1 MKQHSWILSA
11 AIAGALFCTPG
22 LLPAQPASAGAAS
35 GNTSLPEAQRVTQLV
50 TNSRLVTLPQTH
62 PQGLPHPVSSAPLPD
77 SAAMSHLQLV
87 LKPSAARR
95 SAMQARIANLHNPES
110 DRFHRWLTPQQFG
123 DLFGVVNDDIA
134 AVASWLVSEGFTVNG
149 VYPNKM
155 QIDFSGSASQVNQ
168 AFHTQETVYTLRDGS
183 HYLANSSN
191 ISIPAA
197 LQQVVAGVVGLSAPP
212 AAKNTA
218 PAVGTFNPSSR
229 RFDRT
234 GTAAGQAHG
243 MAIGP
248 GGLRGYRGL
257 VPEDLAKMYGVSRI
271 RQNGVTGKGIT
282 IAIVEIAPALPG
294 DWSNFVTQF
303 NLGSYGGTF
312 NQITPQLGGMD
323 NCYAGQPSDPP
334 SEYYSAAEDLEMATA
349 IAPGANIEVAYC
361 SNYTSTFDPASP
373 NTYGGLFIATTNL
386 VNGDQR
392 PDVVS
397 INYPGYYY
405 GEDKTDS
412 ASKFALDLLTAQAD
426 AEGISVFT
434 GTGDSGTN
442 SDFTGGDINAA
453 GPTVA
458 SLASSP
464 YVTAVGGTDLAD
476 ELDGTTSQ
484 YFSSTPDS
492 DYGTALGYV
501 PEIPWNKSCGN
512 GVAAKADGFS
522 SVVAFCQFLM
532 AHDPNASYV
541 TSVSS
546 GSGSSVVD
554 SKPAWQRMVY
564 NAAKDQSRDVPDVAL
579 FGGSYND
586 NTAIVICAGYEP
598 CTPNFTAPVFLD
610 ADTSLSTPMFA
621 GIQALIDQGIAMRG
635 LPADQG
641 NAAPTLYA
649 LARQEYGG
657 ANGPLPTSLAACS
670 ADNGN
675 TGTANCIFHNITRG
689 STSTQCVSFDGGAD
703 TPHCYFYGT
712 VNPYGYGL
720 ETIGL
725 TTTDAAPTTYGVNNK
740 AYGAQPGWS
749 FAAGLGSVNATNLLI
764 AWRAFVH
771 APAVTP

>member
-1 MKQHSWILSA
+1 MKQRYFTLSA
-11 AIAGALFCTPG
+11 ALAAALASTPG
-22 LLPAQPASAGAAS
+22 LLLAQSASGAAAFNRTGIS
-35 GNTSLPEAQRVTQLV
+35 EAPRVTQAV
-50 TNSRLVTLPQTH
+50 TNARLVTIPKTR
-62 PQGLPHPVSSAPLPD
+62 PGSMGGVTSSTPLP
-77 SAAMSHLQLV
+77 AATAMSHLQLV
-87 LKPSAARR
+87 LKPSALRLAE
-95 SAMQARIANLHNPES
+95 MQARISNQHNPKS
-110 DRFHRWLTPQQFG
+110 GQFQQWLTPQQFG
-123 DLFGVVNDDIA
+123 AAFGVVDGDIA
-134 AVASWLVSEGFTVNG
+134 AVRSWLSSEGFTVNG
-149 VYPNKM
+149 VYPNRM
-155 QIDFSGSASQVNQ
+155 QVDFSGTAAQVNQ
-168 AFHTQETVYTLRDGS
+168 AFHTQETVYTLGNGR
-183 HYLANSSN
+183 HYLANSSD
-191 ISIPAA
+191 ISVPAA
-197 LQQVVAGVVGLSAPP
+197 LQRVVAGVVGLSQPP
-212 AAKNTA
+212 AASNTT
-218 PAVGTFNPSSR
+218 PKIGTFNPSTH
-229 RFDRT
+229 RFDLS
-234 GTAAGQAHG
+234 GAAAAQAHA
-243 MAIGP
+243 MTIGP

-257 VPEDLAKMYGVSRI
+257 VPDDLAEMYGISRI
-271 RQNGVTGKGIT
+271 RKNGVTGKGIT
-282 IAIVEIAPALPG
+282 IAIVEILPALPG

-303 NLGSYGGTF
+303 NLGDYGGTF
-312 NQITPQLGGMD
+312 TQFTPQLGD
-323 NCYAGQPSDPP
+323 LNNCYAGQQSNPP
-334 SEYYSAAEDLEMATA
+334 DEYYSAAEDLEAATA

-361 SNYTSTFDPASP
+361 SNFTANWDPASP

-386 VNGDQR
+386 VNSDQR
-392 PDVVS
+392 PDVIS

-412 ASKFALDLLTAQAD
+412 ASKTAIDLLTAQAD

-442 SDFTGGDINAA
+442 SDFTGGDIDAS

-476 ELDGTTSQ
+476 ELDGTTSE
-484 YFSSTPDS
+484 YFSSTPNA

-512 GVAAKADGFS
+512 GVVAKADGFAS
-522 SVVAFCQFLM
+522 AVSFCKFMMKQ
-532 AHDPNASYV
+532 DPNASYV
-541 TSVSS
+541 TSIGT

-554 SKPAWQRMVY
+554 SKPAWQRLVY

-579 FGGSYND
+579 FGGSFNN
-586 NTAIVICAGYEP
+586 NTVMVVCAGYQP
-598 CTPNFTAPVFLD
+598 CTPNFTTPAFLV

-649 LARQEYGG
+649 LAAQEYGG
-657 ANGPLPTSLAACS
+657 PNGPAPASLAACN

-675 TGTANCIFHNITRG
+675 TGTANCVFHNITRG
-689 STSTQCVSFDGGAD
+689 SSSTQCVSFDGGAD
-703 TPHCYFYGT
+703 TPNCYFYGT

-720 ETIGL
+720 ETLGL
-725 TTTDAAPTTYGVNNK
+725 TTIDAAPTTYGVKNK

-771 APAVTP
+771 APAATP